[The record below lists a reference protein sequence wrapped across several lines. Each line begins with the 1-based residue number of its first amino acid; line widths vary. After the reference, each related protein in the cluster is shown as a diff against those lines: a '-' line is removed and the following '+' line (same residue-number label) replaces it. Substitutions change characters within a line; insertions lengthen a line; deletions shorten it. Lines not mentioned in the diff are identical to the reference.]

1 MPLRPISSI
10 QEPRRNAEVR
20 SGARRAPTES
30 RCRPVLVNRRATQT
44 AVWLGVCLI
53 AATVATRRH
62 QRDHHGRRS
71 EEAGG
76 EGGMYLIRLG
86 GPRVPAVEDAQVATG

>member
-1 MPLRPISSI
+1 
-10 QEPRRNAEVR
+10 
-20 SGARRAPTES
+20 
-30 RCRPVLVNRRATQT
+30 
-44 AVWLGVCLI
+44 VWLGVCLI